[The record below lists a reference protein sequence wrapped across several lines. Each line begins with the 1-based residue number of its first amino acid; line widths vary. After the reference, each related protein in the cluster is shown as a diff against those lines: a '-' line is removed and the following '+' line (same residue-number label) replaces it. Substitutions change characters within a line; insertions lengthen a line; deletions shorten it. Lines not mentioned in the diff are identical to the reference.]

1 MIGTEGEGVR
11 GGGTLGQIIENEF
24 ECLADRSGL

>member
-1 MIGTEGEGVR
+1 MIGPGGEVR